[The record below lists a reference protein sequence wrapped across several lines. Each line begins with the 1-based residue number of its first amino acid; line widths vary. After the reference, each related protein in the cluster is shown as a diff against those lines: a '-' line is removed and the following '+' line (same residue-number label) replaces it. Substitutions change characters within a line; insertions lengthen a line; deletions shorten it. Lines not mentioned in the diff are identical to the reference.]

1 MLVDA
6 LRQIDLVLN
15 AAKKKALTDAG
26 PTSSKV
32 CISKRSKCGN
42 LGTKLCTQMVG
53 LYDKH

>member
-15 AAKKKALTDAG
+15 AAKRKALTDAG

-32 CISKRSKCGN
+32 CISKRGKCGN
-42 LGTKLCTQMVG
+42 LGTKPCTQMVG
-53 LYDKH
+53 L

>member
-15 AAKKKALTDAG
+15 AAKKKVLTDAG

-32 CISKRSKCGN
+32 CISKRGKYGN